1 MDMQPATLEHS
12 TGRPV
17 PGHADRD
24 AYAAGDMYVAVTFGP
39 TKRPTYL
46 YRSKV
51 IGFAD
56 LA

>member
-1 MDMQPATLEHS
+1 MQPATLEHS

-39 TKRPTYL
+39 TERPTYL